1 MTAKS
6 MAPQPEQFIRRSP
19 VYRKLEQ
26 LGAVFGEFAG
36 GACALGFGAAAAA
49 EEAGARELA
58 LIDLS
63 PMPRAGYRGPQ
74 ALPWLQAQKLEITP
88 ENNRGA
94 VQPEGSLAVR
104 LSDGDVLLLGD
115 LRCNGE
121 LLDNLGKEHSQQQPN
136 GVYQVQRADSS
147 PWFLVSGRL
156 APEMLA
162 KLCGVD
168 LSPRV
173 FPQLEVAQTSV
184 ARTGAIVVRW
194 DLGQTPAYHLL
205 PGAALAEYLW
215 DCLMDAMEEYGGRP
229 AGLEAARAL
238 LAADR

>member
-1 MTAKS
+1 MTL
-6 MAPQPEQFIRRSP
+6 QPAQFTRRSP
-19 VYRKLEQ
+19 VYRKLEG

-36 GACALGFGAAAAA
+36 GACALAFGADATAEQAAAT
-49 EEAGARELA
+49 ELA

-74 ALPWLQAQKLEITP
+74 ALPWLQAQELAIAP

-94 VQPEGSLAVR
+94 LQPEGSLAVR
-104 LSDGDVLLLGD
+104 LSDGDVLLLGN
-115 LRCNGE
+115 LRSNSE
-121 LLDNLGKEHSQQQPN
+121 LLDGLAKEHSREQPQ
-136 GVYQVQRADSS
+136 GVYQVHRADSS
-147 PWFLVSGRL
+147 PWFVVSGRL

-168 LSPRV
+168 LSPQV
-173 FPQLEVAQTSV
+173 FSQLEVAQTSV
-184 ARTGAIVVRW
+184 ARAGAIVVRW

-215 DCLMDAMEEYGGRP
+215 DCLMDAMVEYGGRP
-229 AGLEAARAL
+229 AGLEAAWSL